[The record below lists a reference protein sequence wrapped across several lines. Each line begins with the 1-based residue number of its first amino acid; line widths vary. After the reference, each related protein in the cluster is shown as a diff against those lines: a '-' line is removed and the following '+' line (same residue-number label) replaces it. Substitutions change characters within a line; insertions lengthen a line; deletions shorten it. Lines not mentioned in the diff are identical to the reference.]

1 MDQSL
6 IHRLAFE
13 YQDITN
19 NPIEG
24 ISLAPVDENN
34 LLRWQCYIYGPSE
47 SPYENG
53 AFELYLEVVPEYPF
67 KPPKVKFVTP
77 IYHPNVNES
86 GDICIST
93 LKDDWNPT
101 LTISKTIL
109 SISSLLLDPNPGDP
123 LRPELARQY
132 VENKAEFDTFAR
144 EWTARYAF
152 SS

>member
-53 AFELYLEVVPEYPF
+53 AFEPD
-67 KPPKVKFVTP
+67 
-77 IYHPNVNES
+77 S
-86 GDICIST
+86 GQ
-93 LKDDWNPT
+93 
-101 LTISKTIL
+101 
-109 SISSLLLDPNPGDP
+109 
-123 LRPELARQY
+123 A
-132 VENKAEFDTFAR
+132 
-144 EWTARYAF
+144 
-152 SS
+152 